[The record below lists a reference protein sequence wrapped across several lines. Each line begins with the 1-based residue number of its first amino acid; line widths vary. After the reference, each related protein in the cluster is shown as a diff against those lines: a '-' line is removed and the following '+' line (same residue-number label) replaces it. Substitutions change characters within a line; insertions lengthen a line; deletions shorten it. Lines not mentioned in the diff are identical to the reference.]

1 MLFSSD
7 ERRTTVFSWEISMAS
22 LYDTKV
28 QSMRIGGREVG
39 EGHPPFVIAEVGI
52 NHNGDVNLARQM
64 VHAAKEA
71 GAHCIKFQTHLT
83 AKEMIHTQMTPGS
96 ISKEPL
102 WDIIERCELTAAEER
117 AVKQLCDEVGILFLS
132 TPFSRE
138 AADRLDELGI
148 SAYKIGSGEITNLP
162 LIEHVARKGLP
173 MIVSTGMTQLEE
185 IAETVHLIERYDVPL
200 ILLQCTST
208 YPTAYADVKLGA
220 IQVLRERFGVPV
232 GLSDHSIGIYT
243 ALGAVAKGACVLEKH
258 FTTSRQLSG
267 PDQGLSLEPGE
278 LRELVKGADA
288 IYQALGSEKTILGKE
303 RPVMGFARASVVV
316 IKPVAVGDRLTND
329 NLWVKRPADGEIPAR
344 EYKQLLGRVAKV
356 SMQPDH
362 QIKWSEVG

>member
-1 MLFSSD
+1 
-7 ERRTTVFSWEISMAS
+7 MAS

-220 IQVLRERFGVPV
+220 IQVLRERFGLPV

-258 FTTSRQLSG
+258 FTISRQLPG

-288 IYQALGSEKTILGKE
+288 IYQALGSEKTILGQE

-316 IKPVAVGDRLTND
+316 IKPVAAGDRLTDD

-344 EYKQLLGRVAKV
+344 EYKKLLGRVAKV
-356 SMQPDH
+356 PMQPDH
-362 QIKWSEVG
+362 QIKWSEIE

>member
-1 MLFSSD
+1 
-7 ERRTTVFSWEISMAS
+7 MAS

-83 AKEMIHTQMTPGS
+83 SKEMIHTQMTPGS

-220 IQVLRERFGVPV
+220 IQVLRERFGLPV

-258 FTTSRQLSG
+258 FTISRQLPG

-288 IYQALGSEKTILGKE
+288 IYQALGSEKTILGQE

-316 IKPVAVGDRLTND
+316 IKPVAAGDRLTDD

-344 EYKQLLGRVAKV
+344 EYKKLLGRVAKV
-356 SMQPDH
+356 PMQPDH
-362 QIKWSEVG
+362 QIKWSEIE

>member
-1 MLFSSD
+1 
-7 ERRTTVFSWEISMAS
+7 MAS

-83 AKEMIHTQMTPGS
+83 SKEMIHTQMTPGS

-220 IQVLRERFGVPV
+220 IQVLRERFGLPV

-258 FTTSRQLSG
+258 FTISRQLPG

-288 IYQALGSEKTILGKE
+288 IYQALGSEKTILGQE

-316 IKPVAVGDRLTND
+316 IKPVTAGDRLTDD

-344 EYKQLLGRVAKV
+344 EYKKLLGRVAKV

-362 QIKWSEVG
+362 QIKWSEIE

>member
-1 MLFSSD
+1 
-7 ERRTTVFSWEISMAS
+7 MAS

-83 AKEMIHTQMTPGS
+83 SKEMIHTQMTPGS

-220 IQVLRERFGVPV
+220 IQVLRERFGLPV

-258 FTTSRQLSG
+258 FTISRQLPG

-288 IYQALGSEKTILGKE
+288 IYQALGSEKTILGQE

-316 IKPVAVGDRLTND
+316 IKPVAAGDRLTDD

-344 EYKQLLGRVAKV
+344 EYKKLLGRVAKV
-356 SMQPDH
+356 SMEPDH
-362 QIKWSEVG
+362 QIKWSEIE

>member
-1 MLFSSD
+1 
-7 ERRTTVFSWEISMAS
+7 MAS

-71 GAHCIKFQTHLT
+71 GAHCIKFQTHIT

-102 WDIIERCELTAAEER
+102 WNIIERCELTAAEER

-220 IQVLRERFGVPV
+220 IQVLRERFGLPV

-258 FTTSRQLSG
+258 FTTSRQLPG

-288 IYQALGSEKTILGKE
+288 IYQALGSEKIILGKE

-316 IKPVAVGDRLTND
+316 IKPVTAGDRLTDD

-344 EYKQLLGRVAKV
+344 EYKKLLGRVAKV

-362 QIKWSEVG
+362 QIKWSEIE

>member
-1 MLFSSD
+1 
-7 ERRTTVFSWEISMAS
+7 MAS
-22 LYDTKV
+22 SCGSKLR
-28 QSMRIGGREVG
+28 SIRIGGREVG
-39 EGHPPFVIAEVGI
+39 DGHPPFVIAEVGI
-52 NHNGDVNLARQM
+52 NHNGDVNLAKQM

-71 GAHCIKFQTHLT
+71 GVHCIKFQTHLT
-83 AKEMIHTQMTPGS
+83 GKEMIHTQMTPGA
-96 ISKEPL
+96 ISQEPL
-102 WDIIERCELTAAEER
+102 WNIIERCELTSAEER
-117 AVKQLCDEVGILFLS
+117 AVKQLCDEMGILFLS

-138 AADRLDELGI
+138 AADQLEELGI
-148 SAYKIGSGEITNLP
+148 PAYKIGSGEITNLP
-162 LIEHVARKGLP
+162 LIEHVAKKGLP
-173 MIVSTGMTQLEE
+173 MIVSTGMTELDE
-185 IAETVHLIERYDVPL
+185 IAETVNLIERYGVPL

-220 IQVLRERFGVPV
+220 IQVLREQFGVPV
-232 GLSDHSIGIYT
+232 GLSDHSVGIYT

-258 FTTSRQLSG
+258 FTTSRQLPG
-267 PDQGLSLEPGE
+267 PDQGLSLEPDE

-303 RPVMGFARASVVV
+303 RPVLGFARASVVV
-316 IKPVAVGDRLTND
+316 IKPVAAGDRFTDD

-344 EYKQLLGRVAKV
+344 EYKKLLGRVAKV